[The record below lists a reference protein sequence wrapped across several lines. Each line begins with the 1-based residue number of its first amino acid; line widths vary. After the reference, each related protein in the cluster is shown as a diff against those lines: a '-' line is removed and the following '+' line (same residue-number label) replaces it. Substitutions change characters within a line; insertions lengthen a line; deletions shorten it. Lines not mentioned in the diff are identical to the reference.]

1 MAPVQNQGAWKAYPQ
16 LAPAM
21 EFLLECSDPFEE
33 MVRNF
38 NA

>member
-1 MAPVQNQGAWKAYPQ
+1 
-16 LAPAM
+16 M
-21 EFLLECSDPFEE
+21 EYLLECLHQNSQLSRQEVVGGRTYSDPFEE